1 MILGFAFLVL
11 LLFLILI
18 GVPVAFSLAGTALIG
33 LIVTGGFDALPA
45 MSNTAWATTSEFVL
59 TAIPLFVLMSE
70 IIGATGIGRDL
81 FIAIERVLGRISGGQ
96 AIASIVACAIF
107 GAVSG
112 TAVGVAAIIGS
123 VAVPQMLERGY
134 PKHVAGGAV
143 AAASPL
149 GMIIPPSLPLI
160 LYGIVT
166 ETPIATLFIA
176 GVLPGILITV
186 LCCICVSFMSRS
198 ANLKPAD
205 DEHGSALESIK
216 LSLPVVILIVLVIGS
231 IYTGLATPTEAAGVG
246 AIGALV
252 IAGIQGRLTREKV
265 IGAMRS
271 SAQTSAML
279 LIVLVGAML
288 FGYLLGITRMPQE
301 LTAFVVEMDVNRW
314 VIFALIMLAYFV
326 LGMFLEVTSIILITM
341 PVIFPTILALDFDPV
356 WFAIVLM
363 INMSFAVVTP
373 PVGLCL
379 YVVKSCVPGMTLSH
393 VVKGTMPLMAM
404 YIVVLLG
411 LCFMPWL
418 VLH

>member
-1 MILGFAFLVL
+1 MILGFTFLALLLVL
-11 LLFLILI
+11 IIL
-18 GVPVAFSLAGTALIG
+18 GVPVAFSLAGTALVG
-33 LIVTGGFDALPA
+33 LVVTGGFDALPA

-70 IIGATGIGRDL
+70 IIGATGIGKDL
-81 FIAIERVLGRISGGQ
+81 FVAIERMFGRISGGQ
-96 AIASIVACAIF
+96 AIASIIACAVF

-112 TAVGVAAIIGS
+112 TAVGVAAVIGG
-123 VAVPQMLERGY
+123 VAVPQMLARGY
-134 PKHVAGGAV
+134 PNHVAAGSV

-160 LYGIVT
+160 LYGVVT

-176 GVLPGILITV
+176 GVLPGILITI
-186 LCCICVSFMSRS
+186 LCCICVGYMTHR
-198 ANLKPAD
+198 AKLAEVPQ
-205 DEHGSALESIK
+205 EHGSVLDSIK
-216 LSLPVVILIVLVIGS
+216 LSLPIVLLIAVVIGS
-231 IYTGLATPTEAAGVG
+231 IYSGFATPTEAAGVG
-246 AIGALV
+246 AVGAFL
-252 IAGIQGRLTREKV
+252 IAAVQGRLTREKV
-265 IGAMRS
+265 ITALLA
-271 SAQTSAML
+271 SARTSAML

-301 LTAFVVEMDVNRW
+301 LTAFIVDIEVSRW
-314 VIFALIMLAYFV
+314 VIFAMIMLAFFV

-341 PVIFPTILALDFDPV
+341 PVIFPTVLALGFDPV

-379 YVVKSCVPGMTLSH
+379 YVVKSTSPLLTFNQVIR
-393 VVKGTMPLMAM
+393 GTIPIMAM
-404 YIVVLLG
+404 YIVVLVA

-418 VLH
+418 VLS